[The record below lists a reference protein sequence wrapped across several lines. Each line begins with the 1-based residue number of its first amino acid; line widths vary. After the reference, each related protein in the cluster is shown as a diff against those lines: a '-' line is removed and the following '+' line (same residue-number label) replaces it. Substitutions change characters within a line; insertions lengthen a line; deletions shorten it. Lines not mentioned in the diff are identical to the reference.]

1 MWGLGW
7 ASDVVISAG
16 GEALVTCTMSVSMKY
31 ANANSLVPPAAMC
44 SQYVVIVAKKKKTRK
59 PHSESCSAHATC
71 SQGQRCRLGIRV
83 NGKGQGYGKVLAMRR
98 ATCSF
103 QRGLSGLYTRT
114 PTE

>member
-44 SQYVVIVAKKKKTRK
+44 SQYVVMVAKKKKTRK

-71 SQGQRCRLGIRV
+71 DA
-83 NGKGQGYGKVLAMRR
+83 KE
-98 ATCSF
+98 
-103 QRGLSGLYTRT
+103 RGMSMSTHGEGHEHPRGGVEA
-114 PTE
+114 PAASSAA